1 MVANEED
8 GNRTD
13 GIFRDRSEAP
23 VFVVCEKED
32 LEISP
37 LFVWEPV
44 VM

>member
-8 GNRTD
+8 GNRTED
-13 GIFRDRSEAP
+13 GIYRDRSEAP
-23 VFVVCEKED
+23 GFVCEKED